1 MGKKAT
7 VKKQKEVELEPEIEQ
22 SESVEISEEELLKQ
36 LCSDDNDDVSEE
48 ESEAISESE
57 SESDSE
63 DEYSETN
70 QKILISY
77 NKYLSKFIK
86 THKNISEDVKSIVKK
101 YKVIDNNSLEYM
113 HCFDIESVSDVLYK
127 QKLNRLED
135 ITLFKNKSFLK
146 LDIYNGITI
155 NHIYKKI
162 ESNLQKLELI
172 KYIFIFH
179 ILKYL
184 YNLGDNNYKQI
195 LFDKIIDVIDDSNIM
210 NYNKYVEN
218 IVDDDISE
226 IIKQFILL
234 NILLNEEY
242 KKQNKS
248 SASENTNGNPEQHQD
263 EFMASIEQSNIGK
276 IAKEIMDEINIDEI
290 QTENPQDLL
299 KGLMGNGNDGQPP
312 LFQKIFSTIGTK
324 LTSKMENGELDINEL
339 KNDAFNIAEQMNNED
354 NQNNPFSNM
363 FNQMLG
369 PLGKGLGKGMGGR
382 PRVNKDKLNREKA
395 RQRVRAKLEKRQ
407 KEQQ

>member
-162 ESNLQKLELI
+162 ESHLQKLELI

-354 NQNNPFSNM
+354 NQNNHFSNM
-363 FNQMLG
+363 FNQMSG